1 MTSKFPSFLA
11 ILVIMLFV
19 IGGVY
24 SCSPAKT
31 AVSEPDDQPVA
42 QKTFDPSKY
51 QLKTTLVEATK
62 IEPPYRIV
70 SVYGTSPD
78 DFQEMTSIIYDAC
91 EAYGVPVDDAL
102 RFLDSSL
109 GTEAATDRDNLFD
122 GTDWEL
128 ITSAPCDGDSYY
140 RIDLY
145 TLIKE

>member
-11 ILVIMLFV
+11 IFVILLLV

-24 SCSPAKT
+24 SCCPAKT
-31 AVSEPDDQPVA
+31 AISEPNNQPIA
-42 QKTFDPSKY
+42 QKTFNPNDYP
-51 QLKTTLVEATK
+51 LKTTLREATK

-78 DFQEMTSIIYDAC
+78 DFQEMTSIICDAC
-91 EAYGVPVDDAL
+91 EVYEVPVDDVL
-102 RFLDSSL
+102 RFLDGNL

-122 GTDWEL
+122 GTGWEL
-128 ITSAPCDGDSYY
+128 ITSAPCEGDNYY